1 MSLFLNSL
9 ELSKQED
16 RGILD
21 RMLLSLGL
29 CFCSLL
35 GDQMGKNGVVDG
47 QPIDIV
53 ELLYKFET
61 HGASDP
67 SVPR

>member
-1 MSLFLNSL
+1 
-9 ELSKQED
+9 
-16 RGILD
+16 
-21 RMLLSLGL
+21 MLLSLGL